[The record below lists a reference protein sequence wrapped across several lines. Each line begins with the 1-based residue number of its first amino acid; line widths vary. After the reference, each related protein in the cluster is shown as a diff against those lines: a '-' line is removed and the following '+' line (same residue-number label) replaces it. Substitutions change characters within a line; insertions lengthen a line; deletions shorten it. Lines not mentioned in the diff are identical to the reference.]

1 MKLIEHNP
9 FRMLGIPV
17 NASAKDLAAN
27 KGKMKLLEV
36 GKDVTFP
43 LDLPDLL
50 TPINRTK
57 ESVATAERDIN
68 LPQDKIKHAL
78 FWFAHPSDPLGKLAY
93 DHLLQGNIDTAITN
107 FKRSASWESRLCLS
121 TLCLI
126 KGDTSG
132 ALSAIWSVID
142 LHCEEFVDNVAGQ
155 TYSYD
160 VNTIRSEYLSAL
172 GSMVDILEVY
182 PELTLS
188 DIPENILEELR
199 NVASAGLAD
208 VLEKEIA
215 KAKSVDS
222 KDAPAQLEAGKTLS
236 NNTHR
241 QRRKLEQLLG
251 TNNLRYSR
259 LADKLANQILQSS
272 INYFNNIEGE
282 NREII
287 DNALKLGEYAL
298 KIAVGKVAKDHIQH
312 NVDIL
317 RKKKSNL
324 PPKEVEEHDVAI
336 KAKIFELIAL
346 KGETIDNAIQ
356 LMKACAPH
364 IVAIKEHPEL
374 RQYYLNISTQIVNAA
389 LSSVIEEHNKVSEQI
404 SNKIQSSYTRESAIS
419 TLKNMLKKAWNAT
432 LMMDRFDMEDEFK
445 NRRYSENRKALKEMY
460 EKVLGLNSAP
470 SYIGYD
476 ELDLRTEDE
485 FYRGCRTSTQYKA
498 YMSRYPNGKY
508 VSDARLKYQRLLVEE
523 EKIRKEKE
531 EKERKAR
538 MDREAD
544 DRAYNSCTT
553 ISDYETYLRNHPSG
567 RHAYEAKQKIQSKK
581 ETLKNVLSVI
591 LVELVWLI
599 IGLICDDYDTNWW
612 AVFLGGTIGGWLFY
626 VNYLAFGLFNW
637 LISKIIDNE
646 N

>member
-1 MKLIEHNP
+1 MKLIEQNP
-9 FRMLGIPV
+9 FRILGIPV

-36 GKDVTFP
+36 GKEVSFP

-50 TPINRTK
+50 TKINRTK
-57 ESVATAERDIN
+57 ESVATAERDVN
-68 LPQDKIKHAL
+68 LPQDKIHHAL
-78 FWFAHPSDPLGKLAY
+78 FWFAQPSDPLGKLAY
-93 DHLLQGNIDTAITN
+93 DHLLLGNIDTAITN

-132 ALSAIWSVID
+132 ALSAIWSVVD

-160 VNTIRSEYLSAL
+160 VNTIRSDYLSAL

-182 PELTLS
+182 PELTQS

-215 KAKSVDS
+215 KAKAVDS
-222 KDAPAQLEAGKTLS
+222 KDATAQLEAGKTLG

-259 LADKLANQILQSS
+259 LADKLANQILQCS

-298 KIAVGKVAKDHIQH
+298 KIAVGRVAKDHIQH

-324 PPKEVEEHDVAI
+324 PPEEVEEHDVAI
-336 KAKIFELIAL
+336 KAKIFELIAI

-364 IVAIKEHPEL
+364 VVAIKKHSEL

-404 SNKIQSSYTRESAIS
+404 SNKIQSSYTRESAIL
-419 TLKNMLKKAWNAT
+419 TLKNMLKKAWKAT

-445 NRRYSENRKALKEMY
+445 NGRYSENRKALKEMY

-470 SYIGYD
+470 SYIGFE

-485 FYRGCRTSTQYKA
+485 FYRGCHTSAQYKA

-508 VSDARLKYQRLLVEE
+508 LSEAQQKYQRMFAEE
-523 EKIRKEKE
+523 EVKRKEKE
-531 EKERKAR
+531 ARELKAKQE
-538 MDREAD
+538 REAE
-544 DRAYNSCTT
+544 DRAFKSCTS
-553 ISDYETYLRNHPSG
+553 ISDYESFLRQYPNGHNKWT
-567 RHAYEAKQKIQSKK
+567 AENKIK
-581 ETLKNVLSVI
+581 ELKEKNKSIGCTVAIVAWIIAGGIAGAAIGESVGGFFI
-591 LVELVWLI
+591 GCLI
-599 IGLICDDYDTNWW
+599 
-612 AVFLGGTIGGWLFY
+612 
-626 VNYLAFGLFNW
+626 AFGLIAKA
-637 LISKIIDNE
+637 L
-646 N
+646 